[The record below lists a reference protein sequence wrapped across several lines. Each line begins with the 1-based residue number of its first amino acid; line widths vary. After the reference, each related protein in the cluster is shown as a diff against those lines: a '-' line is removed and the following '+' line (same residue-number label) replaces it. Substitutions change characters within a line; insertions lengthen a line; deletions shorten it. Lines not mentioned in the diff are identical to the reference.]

1 MKEFSHPGG
10 ERIPTD
16 LNRLVES
23 TIQVSRNEWKYVSR
37 LEPSLDPDLDEI
49 PCYAGDIKQAL
60 LNILV
65 NAAHAVDERRRQQGA
80 DELGLITV
88 TTARTDTDVVITVSD
103 NGIGMDEEVRRRIF
117 DPFFTTKTV
126 GKGTGQGLSLA
137 HSAIVTKHRGRI
149 EVTSTP
155 MQGTAFT
162 IVLPIPV
169 EAAGDSV
176 PVEASGDSATASFS
190 SEAIG

>member
-1 MKEFSHPGG
+1 
-10 ERIPTD
+10 
-16 LNRLVES
+16 
-23 TIQVSRNEWKYVSR
+23 
-37 LEPSLDPDLDEI
+37 
-49 PCYAGDIKQAL
+49 
-60 LNILV
+60 
-65 NAAHAVDERRRQQGA
+65 
-80 DELGLITV
+80 
-88 TTARTDTDVVITVSD
+88 VITVSD

-162 IVLPIPV
+162 IVLPIPA
-169 EAAGDSV
+169 EAAGDPV
-176 PVEASGDSATASFS
+176 PVEASGDSATALFS